1 MTRTRALFL
10 SALVAFSASN
20 ASAQAP
26 VPIEL
31 TLRASASAVPLH
43 RDFALHALV
52 KNSGNARTVA
62 LRGAPGFG
70 PGGGLEL
77 VVTDAA
83 GKRRIVPHPTRAP
96 SLEEATRNGRAVL
109 LRRGEA
115 LAVRHRE
122 AARKIFLA
130 PGRYRLS
137 VRYSPVTHGAAL
149 PIAGA
154 DESQSAESPHISVE
168 VIP

>member
-31 TLRASASAVPLH
+31 TLRASASVVPLG

-52 KNSGNARTVA
+52 KNSDSAKTVA
-62 LRGAPGFG
+62 LRGMPGFG

-77 VVTDAA
+77 VVTDAS
-83 GKRRIVPHPTRAP
+83 GKRWIVPHPTRAP
-96 SLEEATRNGRAVL
+96 SLDEATRNGRAVL
-109 LRRGEA
+109 LRPGET

-130 PGRYRLS
+130 PGRYRLA
-137 VRYSPVTHGAAL
+137 VRYSPVTRGAGS
-149 PIAGA
+149 PITGA
-154 DESQSAESPHISVE
+154 QESQLAESQPISVE
-168 VIP
+168 VKP